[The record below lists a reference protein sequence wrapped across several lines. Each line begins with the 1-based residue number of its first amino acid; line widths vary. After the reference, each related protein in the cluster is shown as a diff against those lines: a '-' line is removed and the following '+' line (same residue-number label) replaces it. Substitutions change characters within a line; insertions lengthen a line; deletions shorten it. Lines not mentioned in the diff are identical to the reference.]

1 MSTVDR
7 ADLSVGE
14 RASLRHYLSA
24 QRDSVLA
31 IVDGLGEDV
40 MHRRVLPS
48 GWTIAGMIE
57 HLGDAERVWFET
69 VVAGVPAVGD
79 AAADDGPGF
88 STTRAVPIVLSRYRA
103 RCVKS
108 DLILDRVSFD
118 DAPAGEIP
126 ADMTEDIQTVR
137 DVVLHMIEETARHA
151 GHLDVVREL
160 VDGRTGLGPR

>member
-1 MSTVDR
+1 MSTVDQVG
-7 ADLSVGE
+7 LSAGE
-14 RASLRHYLSA
+14 RTRMRHYLSA

-31 IVDGLGEDV
+31 IVDGLDEDV

-57 HLGDAERVWFET
+57 HLGDAERFWFER
-69 VVAGVPAVGD
+69 VVAGLPAVGD
-79 AAADDGPGF
+79 PAADEGPGF
-88 STTRAVPIVLSRYRA
+88 STTRPAPVVLDRYRA

-118 DAPAGEIP
+118 DVPAGEIP
-126 ADMTEDIQTVR
+126 TGMAGDIQTVR